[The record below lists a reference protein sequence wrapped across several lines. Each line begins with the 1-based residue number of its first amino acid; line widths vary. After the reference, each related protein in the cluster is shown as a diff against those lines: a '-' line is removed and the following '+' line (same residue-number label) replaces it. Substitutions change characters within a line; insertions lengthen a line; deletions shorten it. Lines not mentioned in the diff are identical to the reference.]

1 MHLIIC
7 YRVCRVK
14 CSSGHL
20 SATIHFTAVI
30 LGNREAAG
38 NLLNKQKKKKKKM
51 QTPVIITVFSNQ
63 EVIYLLLSATHS
75 LKVSEELAGTLGP
88 AQTGGGSDRALQTFL
103 LSSLVS
109 LPLCLFLL
117 LLFAVSPT
125 LRPDYPAP
133 PHQRSPPG
141 CSRPADP
148 VSSCQ
153 PRFPMKGLT
162 SHKTT
167 I

>member
-1 MHLIIC
+1 
-7 YRVCRVK
+7 
-14 CSSGHL
+14 
-20 SATIHFTAVI
+20 
-30 LGNREAAG
+30 
-38 NLLNKQKKKKKKM
+38 M

-63 EVIYLLLSATHS
+63 EVIYLFLSATHS
-75 LKVSEELAGTLGP
+75 FKVSEELAGTLGQHT
-88 AQTGGGSDRALQTFL
+88 QTGGGSDRALQTFL
-103 LSSLVS
+103 LSSLVL

-125 LRPDYPAP
+125 LRPDYPP
-133 PHQRSPPG
+133 PPRRSPPG

>member
-1 MHLIIC
+1 
-7 YRVCRVK
+7 
-14 CSSGHL
+14 
-20 SATIHFTAVI
+20 
-30 LGNREAAG
+30 
-38 NLLNKQKKKKKKM
+38 M

-63 EVIYLLLSATHS
+63 EVIYLFLSATHS

-125 LRPDYPAP
+125 LRPDYPP
-133 PHQRSPPG
+133 PSPQPPLAFSAWLQSARRPGFIMSTSLPHERTDLTQNYYLREKKYTRRGLDGASLGRVCAHARGSPP
-141 CSRPADP
+141 RA
-148 VSSCQ
+148 
-153 PRFPMKGLT
+153 RTERK
-162 SHKTT
+162 
-167 I
+167 

>member
-1 MHLIIC
+1 
-7 YRVCRVK
+7 
-14 CSSGHL
+14 
-20 SATIHFTAVI
+20 
-30 LGNREAAG
+30 
-38 NLLNKQKKKKKKM
+38 M

-125 LRPDYPAP
+125 LRPDYPPTPSLYP
-133 PHQRSPPG
+133 PWRSPPG